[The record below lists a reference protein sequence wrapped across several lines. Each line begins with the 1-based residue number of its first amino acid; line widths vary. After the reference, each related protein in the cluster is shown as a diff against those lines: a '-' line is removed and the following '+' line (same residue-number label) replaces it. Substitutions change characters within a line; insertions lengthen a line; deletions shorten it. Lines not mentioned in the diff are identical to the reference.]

1 MNPMANRI
9 SRITAYV
16 EKRKLG
22 FGVARLIMISGVN
35 VRSIG
40 PNDPDP
46 PDALRRLEQAL
57 PQLLSAQELSEL
69 QQLLTE
75 A

>member
-1 MNPMANRI
+1 MTNRI
-9 SRITAYV
+9 SRITSYV

-22 FGVARLIMISGVN
+22 SGVARLIMLSGVN

-40 PNDPDP
+40 PNDTDP

-57 PQLLSAQELSEL
+57 PQLLSAQELEEL
-69 QQLLTE
+69 QELVSE

>member
-1 MNPMANRI
+1 MANRI
-9 SRITAYV
+9 SRITAFV

-22 FGVARLIMISGVN
+22 FGVARLIMMSGVN
-35 VRSIG
+35 VRGFG

-57 PQLLSAQELSEL
+57 PQLLSAQELLEL
-69 QQLLTE
+69 QTLLAE

>member
-1 MNPMANRI
+1 MANRI
-9 SRITAYV
+9 SRITQFV
-16 EKRKLG
+16 EKHKLG
-22 FGVARLIMISGVN
+22 IGVARLIMMSGVN
-35 VRSIG
+35 VRSFG

-57 PQLLSAQELSEL
+57 PQVLSAQELREL
-69 QQLLTE
+69 QKILSE

>member
-1 MNPMANRI
+1 MANRI
-9 SRITAYV
+9 SRITSFV

-22 FGVARLIMISGVN
+22 FGVARLIMMSGVN
-35 VRSIG
+35 VRSFG

-57 PQLLSAQELSEL
+57 PQLLTAQELKEL
-69 QQLLTE
+69 QGLLLE
-75 A
+75 P

>member
-1 MNPMANRI
+1 MANRI
-9 SRITAYV
+9 SRITSYV

-22 FGVARLIMISGVN
+22 FGVARLIMMSGVN
-35 VRSIG
+35 VRSFG

-46 PDALRRLEQAL
+46 QDALVRLEQAL
-57 PQLLSAQELSEL
+57 PQLLSAQEMRELQELLSE
-69 QQLLTE
+69 

>member
-1 MNPMANRI
+1 MANRI

-22 FGVARLIMISGVN
+22 FGVARLIMMSGVN

-57 PQLLSAQELSEL
+57 PQLLSAQELREL
-69 QQLLTE
+69 QELLAE

>member
-1 MNPMANRI
+1 MANRI

-16 EKRKLG
+16 EKHKLG
-22 FGVARLIMISGVN
+22 FGVARLIMMSGVN

-69 QQLLTE
+69 QQLLSE

>member
-1 MNPMANRI
+1 MANRI

-22 FGVARLIMISGVN
+22 FGVARLIMMSGVN
-35 VRSIG
+35 VRAI
-40 PNDPDP
+40 PPDEPDP

-57 PQLLSAQELSEL
+57 TRVLSPEELREL
-69 QQLLTE
+69 QTLLE
-75 A
+75 SDQ

>member
-1 MNPMANRI
+1 MANRI
-9 SRITAYV
+9 SRITSFV
-16 EKRKLG
+16 EKHKLG
-22 FGVARLIMISGVN
+22 FGVARLIMMSGVN
-35 VRSIG
+35 VRSYG

-57 PQLLSAQELSEL
+57 PQLLSVQELLEL
-69 QQLLTE
+69 QNLLSE

>member
-1 MNPMANRI
+1 MANRI

-22 FGVARLIMISGVN
+22 FGVARLIMMSGVN
-35 VRSIG
+35 VRGIG

-46 PDALRRLEQAL
+46 PDALLRLKQAL
-57 PQLLSAQELSEL
+57 PHLLSTQELQELEALLSEA
-69 QQLLTE
+69 E
-75 A
+75 R

>member
-1 MNPMANRI
+1 MANRI
-9 SRITAYV
+9 SRITSYV

-22 FGVARLIMISGVN
+22 FGVARLIMMSGIN

-46 PDALRRLEQAL
+46 PEALRRLERAL
-57 PQLLSAQELSEL
+57 PQLLSAQELEEL
-69 QQLLTE
+69 QELLSE

>member
-1 MNPMANRI
+1 MTNRI
-9 SRITAYV
+9 SRITSYV

-22 FGVARLIMISGVN
+22 FGVARLIMMSGVN

-46 PDALRRLEQAL
+46 PDALLRLEQAL
-57 PQLLSAQELSEL
+57 PQLLSAQELEEL
-69 QQLLTE
+69 QELVSE

>member
-1 MNPMANRI
+1 MANRI
-9 SRITAYV
+9 SRITSYV
-16 EKRKLG
+16 ERKKLG
-22 FGVARLIMISGVN
+22 FGVARLIMMSGVN
-35 VRSIG
+35 VRSFG

-57 PQLLSAQELSEL
+57 PQLLSAQEMLEL
-69 QQLLTE
+69 QTLLAE

>member
-1 MNPMANRI
+1 MANRI
-9 SRITAYV
+9 SRITSFV

-22 FGVARLIMISGVN
+22 FGVARLIMMSGVN
-35 VRSIG
+35 VRSFG

-57 PQLLSAQELSEL
+57 PQLLTPQELTELLGLLSES
-69 QQLLTE
+69 
-75 A
+75 

>member
-1 MNPMANRI
+1 MANRI
-9 SRITAYV
+9 SRITAFV
-16 EKRKLG
+16 EKHKLG
-22 FGVARLIMISGVN
+22 FGVARLIMMSGVN
-35 VRSIG
+35 VRSYG

-57 PQLLSAQELSEL
+57 PQLLSNQELREL
-69 QQLLTE
+69 QKLLSE

>member
-1 MNPMANRI
+1 MANRI
-9 SRITAYV
+9 SRITSFV
-16 EKRKLG
+16 EKHKLG
-22 FGVARLIMISGVN
+22 FGVARLIMMSGVN

-57 PQLLSAQELSEL
+57 PHVLSAQELLEL
-69 QQLLTE
+69 QNLLSE

>member
-1 MNPMANRI
+1 MTNRI
-9 SRITAYV
+9 SQITAYV

-22 FGVARLIMISGVN
+22 FGVARLIMMSGVN

-69 QQLLTE
+69 QQLLSE

>member
-1 MNPMANRI
+1 MANRI

-22 FGVARLIMISGVN
+22 FGVARLIMMSGVN

-57 PQLLSAQELSEL
+57 PQLLSDQELREL
-69 QQLLTE
+69 QELLSE

>member
-1 MNPMANRI
+1 MPNRI
-9 SRITAYV
+9 SRITTYV

-22 FGVARLIMISGVN
+22 FGVARLIMMSGVN
-35 VRSIG
+35 VRNFG

-57 PQLLSAQELSEL
+57 PQLLSVQELQEL
-69 QQLLTE
+69 QQLLSE

>member
-1 MNPMANRI
+1 MANRI
-9 SRITAYV
+9 SRITTYV
-16 EKRKLG
+16 EKKKLG
-22 FGVARLIMISGVN
+22 FGVARLIMMSGVN
-35 VRSIG
+35 VRSFG

-57 PQLLSAQELSEL
+57 PQLLSAQELLEL
-69 QQLLTE
+69 QSLLTE

>member
-1 MNPMANRI
+1 MANRI
-9 SRITAYV
+9 SRITSYV
-16 EKRKLG
+16 EKHKLG
-22 FGVARLIMISGVN
+22 FGVARLIMMSGVN

-46 PDALRRLEQAL
+46 PEDLRRLEQAL

-69 QQLLTE
+69 QQLLSE

>member
-1 MNPMANRI
+1 MANRI

-22 FGVARLIMISGVN
+22 FGVARLIMMSGVN

-69 QQLLTE
+69 QQLLSE